1 MKTKCYL
8 IVLLLLSII
17 GVGYAQQTDEL
28 KREINKIK
36 KSSLYLYAETTMPD
50 KEEAMATAIE
60 MLQREAQKWVN
71 EKKKEER
78 DRCGFGFGFD

>member
-36 KSSLYLYAETTMPD
+36 KSSLYLYAETHH
-50 KEEAMATAIE
+50 A
-60 MLQREAQKWVN
+60 R
-71 EKKKEER
+71 
-78 DRCGFGFGFD
+78 